1 MPQIRPIKD
10 ISLTE
15 IPEPRPIPNPV
26 LPKVPP
32 ITTWMDIPTA
42 DLPVYDALDLT
53 PGITPPVSP
62 KPTMQPAEEKKLEGV
77 SIPPVPSLNEEASQT
92 PSPSM
97 VETKLPCPPP
107 DAIPLGARNRSQT
120 AVVIGYERDGVTGTC
135 EPILKPLDVPTII
148 GNYLPG
154 APVIFSTAAIA
165 AMATTVAVASRP
177 LGDVV
182 LKIVKPTVKK
192 VTKMILKRKGERPIA
207 LRDRI
212 LAQRDRNRAIL
223 ALRRSLKP

>member
-1 MPQIRPIKD
+1 MPK
-10 ISLTE
+10 
-15 IPEPRPIPNPV
+15 IPEIREIAAPRPLQDAV

-32 ITTWMDIPTA
+32 ITTWIDIPTA

-53 PGITPPVSP
+53 PGVAPPVSP
-62 KPTMQPAEEKKLEGV
+62 RPTVQPSEEKKPEGV
-77 SIPPVPSLNEEASQT
+77 SRPPVPSLNEEAYQT
-92 PSPSM
+92 PPLSM
-97 VETKLPCPPP
+97 VEPKLPCPPP
-107 DAIPLGARNRSQT
+107 DAIPLGARNKSQT
-120 AVVIGYERDGVTGTC
+120 AVIIGYERNELTGTC

-148 GNYLPG
+148 GAYLPG
-154 APVIFSTAAIA
+154 APVVVTTAAIA

-192 VTKMILKRKGERPIA
+192 VTKMILKRKGERPIS

>member
-15 IPEPRPIPNPV
+15 IPAPRPIPDPV

-53 PGITPPVSP
+53 PGIAPPVSP
-62 KPTMQPAEEKKLEGV
+62 KPTMQPSEGKKPEG
-77 SIPPVPSLNEEASQT
+77 PSSPLVLPLNEEASQT
-92 PSPSM
+92 PPPSM
-97 VETKLPCPPP
+97 VEQKLPCPPP
-107 DAIPLGARNRSQT
+107 DAIPLGARNKSQT
-120 AVVIGYERDGVTGTC
+120 AVIIGYERNELTGTC
-135 EPILKPLDVPTII
+135 EPILKPLDVPTIV
-148 GNYLPG
+148 GAYLPG
-154 APVIFSTAAIA
+154 APVVVTTAAIA

-192 VTKMILKRKGERPIA
+192 VTKMILKRKGERPI
-207 LRDRI
+207 RWRERI
-212 LAQRDRNRAIL
+212 LAQRDRNEAMH
-223 ALRRSLKP
+223 ALRR

>member
-1 MPQIRPIKD
+1 MPEIRPIKD

-15 IPEPRPIPNPV
+15 IPAPRPIPNPV

-42 DLPVYDALDLT
+42 DLPVYDPMDIT
-53 PGITPPVSP
+53 PGIAPPASP
-62 KPTMQPAEEKKLEGV
+62 KPTMQPAEEAKPEGV
-77 SIPPVPSLNEEASQT
+77 SSPPIPSLNEEASQT
-92 PSPSM
+92 PPPSM
-97 VETKLPCPPP
+97 VKPKLPCPPP
-107 DAIPLGARNRSQT
+107 DAIPLGARNKSQT
-120 AVVIGYERDGVTGTC
+120 AVIIGYERNEMTGTC

-148 GNYLPG
+148 SAYLPG
-154 APVIFSTAAIA
+154 APVVVTTAVIA

-212 LAQRDRNRAIL
+212 LAQWDRNRAIL

>member
-1 MPQIRPIKD
+1 MPNIPEIK
-10 ISLTE
+10 E
-15 IPEPRPIPNPV
+15 IPSPRPIPDPV
-26 LPKVPP
+26 IPKVPP

-42 DLPVYDALDLT
+42 DMPVYNALDLT
-53 PGITPPVSP
+53 PGIAPPETPKTTVQPSEGK
-62 KPTMQPAEEKKLEGV
+62 KPEGV
-77 SIPPVPSLNEEASQT
+77 LRPPIPSVLEEASQT
-92 PSPSM
+92 PPPSM
-97 VETKLPCPPP
+97 VEPKLPCPPP
-107 DAIPLGARNRSQT
+107 DAIPLGARNKSQT
-120 AVVIGYERDGVTGTC
+120 AVIIGYERNEATGTC

-148 GNYLPG
+148 GAYLPG
-154 APVIFSTAAIA
+154 APVVVTTAAIA

-212 LAQRDRNRAIL
+212 LAQRERNRAIL

>member
-1 MPQIRPIKD
+1 
-10 ISLTE
+10 
-15 IPEPRPIPNPV
+15 
-26 LPKVPP
+26 
-32 ITTWMDIPTA
+32 MDIPTA

-53 PGITPPVSP
+53 PGIAPPVSP
-62 KPTMQPAEEKKLEGV
+62 KPTMQPSEGKKPEG
-77 SIPPVPSLNEEASQT
+77 PSSPLVLPLNEEASQT
-92 PSPSM
+92 PPPSM
-97 VETKLPCPPP
+97 VEQKLPCPPP
-107 DAIPLGARNRSQT
+107 DAIPLGARNKSQT
-120 AVVIGYERDGVTGTC
+120 AVIIGYERNELTGTC

-148 GNYLPG
+148 GAYLPG
-154 APVIFSTAAIA
+154 APVIFSTAVIA

-177 LGDVV
+177 LGDVA

-192 VTKMILKRKGERPIA
+192 VTKMILKRKGERPIS

>member
-1 MPQIRPIKD
+1 
-10 ISLTE
+10 
-15 IPEPRPIPNPV
+15 
-26 LPKVPP
+26 
-32 ITTWMDIPTA
+32 MDIPTA
-42 DLPVYDALDLT
+42 DLPVYNALDLT
-53 PGITPPVSP
+53 PGIAPPETP
-62 KPTMQPAEEKKLEGV
+62 KPTMQPSEGKKSESVLRPP
-77 SIPPVPSLNEEASQT
+77 IPSVAEEASQT
-92 PSPSM
+92 SSPSM
-97 VETKLPCPPP
+97 VEQKLPCPPP
-107 DAIPLGARNRSQT
+107 DGIPLGGRNKAQT
-120 AVVIGYERDGVTGTC
+120 AVIIGYERNEATGTC

>member
-1 MPQIRPIKD
+1 
-10 ISLTE
+10 
-15 IPEPRPIPNPV
+15 
-26 LPKVPP
+26 
-32 ITTWMDIPTA
+32 MDIPTA

-53 PGITPPVSP
+53 PGIAPPVSP
-62 KPTMQPAEEKKLEGV
+62 KPTMQPSEGKKPEG
-77 SIPPVPSLNEEASQT
+77 PSSPLVLPLNEEASQT
-92 PSPSM
+92 SSPPM
-97 VETKLPCPPP
+97 VEPKLPCPPP
-107 DAIPLGARNRSQT
+107 DAIPLGARNKSQT
-120 AVVIGYERDGVTGTC
+120 AVIIGYERNEVTGTC

-148 GNYLPG
+148 GAYLPG
-154 APVIFSTAAIA
+154 APVIFSTAVIA

-192 VTKMILKRKGERPIA
+192 VTKMILKRKGERPIS

>member
-1 MPQIRPIKD
+1 
-10 ISLTE
+10 LTE
-15 IPEPRPIPNPV
+15 IPGPRPIPNPV

-42 DLPVYDALDLT
+42 DLPVYDPMDIT
-53 PGITPPVSP
+53 PGIAPPAPP
-62 KPTMQPAEEKKLEGV
+62 KPTMQPPEETKPEGV
-77 SIPPVPSLNEEASQT
+77 SSPPIPSLNEEASQT
-92 PSPSM
+92 SSPSM

-107 DAIPLGARNRSQT
+107 DAIPLGARNKSQT
-120 AVVIGYERDGVTGTC
+120 AVIIGYERNGVTGTC

-148 GNYLPG
+148 GAYLPG
-154 APVIFSTAAIA
+154 APVVVTTAAIA

-212 LAQRDRNRAIL
+212 LAQRERNRAIL

>member
-15 IPEPRPIPNPV
+15 IPAPRPIPDPV

-42 DLPVYDALDLT
+42 DLPVYNALDLT
-53 PGITPPVSP
+53 PGITPPESP
-62 KPTMQPAEEKKLEGV
+62 KPTMQPSEGKKPEGASSPLV
-77 SIPPVPSLNEEASQT
+77 PPLNEEASQT
-92 PSPSM
+92 PPPSM
-97 VETKLPCPPP
+97 VEQKLPCPPP

-120 AVVIGYERDGVTGTC
+120 AVIIGYERNELTGTC
-135 EPILKPLDVPTII
+135 EPILEPLDVPTII
-148 GNYLPG
+148 GAYLPG
-154 APVIFSTAAIA
+154 APVVVTTAAIA

-192 VTKMILKRKGERPIA
+192 VTKMILKKKGERPIS

>member
-1 MPQIRPIKD
+1 M
-10 ISLTE
+10 
-15 IPEPRPIPNPV
+15 
-26 LPKVPP
+26 
-32 ITTWMDIPTA
+32 
-42 DLPVYDALDLT
+42 
-53 PGITPPVSP
+53 
-62 KPTMQPAEEKKLEGV
+62 
-77 SIPPVPSLNEEASQT
+77 
-92 PSPSM
+92 
-97 VETKLPCPPP
+97 
-107 DAIPLGARNRSQT
+107 
-120 AVVIGYERDGVTGTC
+120 
-135 EPILKPLDVPTII
+135 PTII

-212 LAQRDRNRAIL
+212 LAQRERNRAIL

>member
-1 MPQIRPIKD
+1 
-10 ISLTE
+10 
-15 IPEPRPIPNPV
+15 
-26 LPKVPP
+26 
-32 ITTWMDIPTA
+32 MDI
-42 DLPVYDALDLT
+42 T
-53 PGITPPVSP
+53 PGIAPPASP
-62 KPTMQPAEEKKLEGV
+62 KPTMQPAEEAKPEGV
-77 SIPPVPSLNEEASQT
+77 SSPPIPSLNEEASQT
-92 PSPSM
+92 PPPSM
-97 VETKLPCPPP
+97 VKPKLPCPPP
-107 DAIPLGARNRSQT
+107 DAIPLGARNKSQT
-120 AVVIGYERDGVTGTC
+120 AVIIGYERNEMTGTC

-148 GNYLPG
+148 SAYLPG
-154 APVIFSTAAIA
+154 APVVVTTAVIA

>member
-1 MPQIRPIKD
+1 MPEIRPIKD

-15 IPEPRPIPNPV
+15 IPAPRPIPNPV
-26 LPKVPP
+26 LPEVPP

-53 PGITPPVSP
+53 PGIAPPTSP
-62 KPTMQPAEEKKLEGV
+62 KPTMQPDEGRKPEGV
-77 SIPPVPSLNEEASQT
+77 SSPPVPSLNEEASQT
-92 PSPSM
+92 SSPSM
-97 VETKLPCPPP
+97 VEQKLPCPPA
-107 DAIPLGARNRSQT
+107 DAIPLGAKNKAQT
-120 AVVIGYERDGVTGTC
+120 AIVIGYERDELTGTC

-154 APVIFSTAAIA
+154 APVVVTTAAIA
-165 AMATTVAVASRP
+165 AMATTAAVASKP

-192 VTKMILKRKGERPIA
+192 VTKMILKRKGERPIS

-212 LAQRDRNRAIL
+212 LAQRERNRAIL

>member
-42 DLPVYDALDLT
+42 DLPVYDPMDIT
-53 PGITPPVSP
+53 PGIAPPVSP
-62 KPTMQPAEEKKLEGV
+62 KPTMQPAEEAKPEGV
-77 SIPPVPSLNEEASQT
+77 SSPPIPSLNEEASQT
-92 PSPSM
+92 PPPSM
-97 VETKLPCPPP
+97 VEQKLPCPPP
-107 DAIPLGARNRSQT
+107 DAIPLGARNKSQT
-120 AVVIGYERDGVTGTC
+120 AVIIGYERNELTGTC
-135 EPILKPLDVPTII
+135 EPILEPLDVPTII
-148 GNYLPG
+148 GAYLPG
-154 APVIFSTAAIA
+154 APVVVTTAAIA